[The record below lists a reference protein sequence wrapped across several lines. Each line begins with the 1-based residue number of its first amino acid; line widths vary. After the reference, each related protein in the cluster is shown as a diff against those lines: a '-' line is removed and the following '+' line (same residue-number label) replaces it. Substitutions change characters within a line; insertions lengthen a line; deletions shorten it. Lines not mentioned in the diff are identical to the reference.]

1 MATIEP
7 TTAQP
12 EPAWDEETRAN
23 LEPDD
28 VCRFSD
34 DYCCYQDT
42 PWPYL
47 ASGPSLIIQSIFPND
62 AQDNGIEYGD
72 PLGSVVI
79 TPYGPILRLES
90 DICQGTMPAVSYQR
104 AETVYGSREALTA
117 IGAINIFEVPY

>member
-1 MATIEP
+1 M
-7 TTAQP
+7 TTPA
-12 EPAWDEETRAN
+12 PAWDEETRES
-23 LEPDD
+23 LTVDD
-28 VCRFSD
+28 VCDLND
-34 DYCCYQDT
+34 DHNDDPKP